1 MNKNKERDPLFEV
14 LRDSPTELSLQEID
28 QMVVAFP
35 LLPTPFDWSTIINLK
50 SIIMTS
56 ISALF
61 LAGAIS
67 LLSVSDAPSTS
78 EVKSYQEEAT
88 TQLPTLQEEEQPEAV
103 TEPSSSIKPETHP
116 NPDDPIEALSPL
128 NPTLP
133 AIHAEQ
139 NPIIPEAVPNSPLN
153 TEKVYDLKDFHS
165 VSLSTSVDV
174 IIKQGAEFS
183 VKAIGDPDLIQELDL
198 KVKGGN
204 LEIGANDGKWS
215 WNSKYK
221 ATSVHITMPYLDE
234 LSLAGSGDMSFEGFS
249 DAEEMHLSLA
259 GSGNISSRSPIDI
272 AKNIKVSVAGS
283 GDISVSG
290 TAKMTTVSVAGSGD
304 FHGEGLR
311 SSHAKVSIAGSG
323 DVFISCDE
331 ELDVSIAGSGDVNYS
346 GNAHVSKSIV
356 GSGDVNHH

>member
-1 MNKNKERDPLFEV
+1 MNMKKERDPLFEV
-14 LRDSPTELSLQEID
+14 LRDSPTEFSLQEID
-28 QMVVAFP
+28 RMVVGFP

-56 ISALF
+56 ISVLF

-67 LLSVSDAPSTS
+67 LLSGSNAPSTT

-88 TQLPTLQEEEQPEAV
+88 TQLPNLQNEELSKTV
-103 TEPSSSIKPETHP
+103 TEPTSPVEPETSP
-116 NPDDPIEALSPL
+116 NPPDPIEAISPL

-133 AIHAEQ
+133 VVRADQ
-139 NPIIPEAVPNSPLN
+139 NPILSEAVPNSPLN
-153 TEKVYDLKDFHS
+153 TEKVYNLKDFHS

-204 LEIGANDGKWS
+204 LEIGANNGKWS

-221 ATSVHITMPYLDE
+221 PTSVHITMPYLDE
-234 LSLAGSGDMSFEGFS
+234 LSLAGSGDMTFEGFDS
-249 DAEEMHLSLA
+249 ADEMHLSLA

-290 TAKMTTVSVAGSGD
+290 TAQMSNISVAGSGD
-304 FHGEGLR
+304 FHGENLR
-311 SSHAKVSIAGSG
+311 SNHAKVSIAGSG

-356 GSGDVNHH
+356 GSGDVNHR